1 MTVFELET
9 CIEEYGTEVYSF
21 CLHLT
26 GVREWADELYQ
37 DTFLTA
43 TERVGQLHNDE
54 GANLKSYFLS
64 VAIRLWKN
72 KRRKAAW
79 RKRIAPEQS
88 MDVPDHAVLAQE
100 AEMTDS
106 VETELLRVEERRY
119 VQRAVDDLPEK
130 YRVAVLLYYMEEL
143 TVAQIADLLHI
154 PSGTVKSRLFQA
166 RKLLRKQ
173 LEVLL
178 DE

>member
-1 MTVFELET
+1 
-9 CIEEYGTEVYSF
+9 
-21 CLHLT
+21 
-26 GVREWADELYQ
+26 
-37 DTFLTA
+37 
-43 TERVGQLHNDE
+43 
-54 GANLKSYFLS
+54 
-64 VAIRLWKN
+64 
-72 KRRKAAW
+72 
-79 RKRIAPEQS
+79 
-88 MDVPDHAVLAQE
+88 MDVPDSAVLAQE

-106 VETELLRVEERRY
+106 VETEVLRVEERRY

-143 TVAQIADLLHI
+143 SVTQIADLLHI